1 MFQQITVITVQYM
14 KSKLGIKMFNKELVY
29 SVLRAVM

>member
-14 KSKLGIKMFNKELVY
+14 KSKLDIKTLNRELVY
-29 SVLRAVM
+29 SLLRIVM